1 MGQNNNKLN
10 NKQQKTLLKL
20 FLKAA
25 GITLIAGVVLVGALA
40 GVYYGFLYDGKPA
53 TTTSSDVVIS
63 EEEQVKEEEKSERSA
78 INQTV
83 AVFGVDKDGTR
94 TDVIF
99 VVNFNS
105 STNKIKVLSIPRDT
119 KVNWTDKQNAKLME
133 VSGYTRSVSKIN
145 EMTAYGGIN
154 NIRDFTIDEIEN
166 ILGVK
171 IDNYVLVG
179 LDSFRQ
185 IVDAVGGVEVEVP
198 AFRGNG
204 LQYDD
209 YDQNLHIHLDPG
221 VQVLDGAQAEGLIRF
236 RKDNYGNSYPEGD
249 KDRIKVQQEFLDALA
264 HKVLSPAIIPR
275 LYNIISTVF
284 ANVSTDVRLTEIPK
298 YLTYLN
304 GFSTDNIEFYIV
316 DGEGAMENGASY
328 YFIDYDKLDETIQ
341 KVFYDTEAATDGEG
355 DETTDSTVSD
365 EIVVDK
371 TVKVEIYN
379 ATGTNGIAGGLKDK
393 LEKLGYTV
401 PRIDNYTKENLAGTL
416 VYAKDEAKAKQFL
429 EYLPED
435 TMVVESQTI
444 DQDVQIIV
452 GTDYLQ

>member
-10 NKQQKTLLKL
+10 DKQQKRLLKL
-20 FLKAA
+20 FIKSA

-40 GVYYGFLYDGKPA
+40 GAYYAFLYDGKPA
-53 TTTSSDVVIS
+53 AATSSDVVIS

-105 STNKIKVLSIPRDT
+105 TTNKVKVLSIPRDT
-119 KVNWTDKQNAKLME
+119 KVNWTDKQNARLME
-133 VSGYTRSVSKIN
+133 VSGYTKSVSKLN
-145 EMTAYGGIN
+145 EMTAYGGID

-171 IDNYVLVG
+171 VDNYVLIG

-185 IVDAVGGVEVEVP
+185 IVDAVGGVEVDVP
-198 AFRGNG
+198 SFRGKG

-209 YDQNLHIHLDPG
+209 NYQNLHIHLEPG
-221 VQVLDGAQAEGLIRF
+221 VQVLDGEEAEGLIRF

-264 HKVLSPAIIPR
+264 HKVLSPSIIPK

-284 ANVSTDVRLTEIPK
+284 ANVSTDVKLTEIPK

-341 KVFYDTEAATDGEG
+341 KVFYDTQAATDEEG
-355 DETTDSTVSD
+355 NETTTPAASD

-371 TVKVEIYN
+371 TVKVEVYN
-379 ATGTNGIAGGLKDK
+379 ATGTNGVAGGLKDK
-393 LEKLGYTV
+393 LEKLGYKV
-401 PRIDNYTKENLAGTL
+401 PRIDNYAKESLAGTL
-416 VYAKDEAKAKQFL
+416 VYAKDEAKARQFL
-429 EYLPED
+429 EYLPEG
-435 TMVVESQTI
+435 TMLIESQAI
-444 DQDVQIIV
+444 DEDVQIII
-452 GTDYLQ
+452 GTDYLK